1 MKTPKLLK
9 GVAKKFK
16 NRKGSTIATTAKG
29 AAIEESRTSN
39 NMPADVEEVK
49 VEVKEQTNVDKATE
63 TDTQLCNENSEI
75 EQPIFESSER
85 AQNSSIETTVEPT
98 SVNRETDKQEPNA
111 PEGTSSAEP
120 CFDATDEKDKPLT
133 QQRQAIL
140 ASVVGAVLLVGSV
153 VFYTLKIDVTV
164 AVVVGIVGL
173 ACIGLALYNIINLNT
188 KLEKVEEQSITAH
201 PPLNPT

>member
-9 GVAKKFK
+9 GIAKKFK
-16 NRKGSTIATTAKG
+16 NRKGSPIATTAKG

-39 NMPADVEEVK
+39 MPEDVEEVK

-98 SVNRETDKQEPNA
+98 SVDRETNEQEPNPA
-111 PEGTSSAEP
+111 GIELRFT
-120 CFDATDEKDKPLT
+120 TDEKDKPPTKTT
-133 QQRQAIL
+133 QQRQAVI
-140 ASVVGAVLLVGSV
+140 VGSV
-153 VFYTLKIDVTV
+153 GAALLVSSIVACILKMYAI
-164 AVVVGIVGL
+164 AVIGGIVGL
-173 ACIGLALYNIINLNT
+173 ACVSYALYNALKPGT
-188 KLEKVEEQSITAH
+188 KLEKVESVS
-201 PPLNPT
+201 PTTTDLTFQLRN